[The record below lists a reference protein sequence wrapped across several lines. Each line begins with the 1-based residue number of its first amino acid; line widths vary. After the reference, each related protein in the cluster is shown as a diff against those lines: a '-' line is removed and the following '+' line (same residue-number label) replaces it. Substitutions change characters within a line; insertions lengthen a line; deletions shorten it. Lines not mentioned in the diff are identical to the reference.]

1 MESSVMCFSAR
12 KLQCVCTQPQA
23 RVKVPSNVLQ
33 SAVTL
38 ITPQK
43 SPDISDIPVDSGAI
57 VNTDVSKGYKE
68 AVYKDPKGKV
78 ETFSGLC
85 PHLGCQL
92 QASAK
97 HVPLCFGIAHSG
109 LHSEATSHLV
119 NRRLASAPRSTAA
132 LS

>member
-1 MESSVMCFSAR
+1 MHQGIAVWPSSYDSVDR
-12 KLQCVCTQPQA
+12 KCAQLPATA
-23 RVKVPSNVLQ
+23 THVPVFVLQ

-57 VNTDVSKGYKE
+57 VTRAVNKGYKE

-92 QASAK
+92 QASAECK
-97 HVPLCFGIAHSG
+97 AYVSL
-109 LHSEATSHLV
+109 
-119 NRRLASAPRSTAA
+119 R
-132 LS
+132 